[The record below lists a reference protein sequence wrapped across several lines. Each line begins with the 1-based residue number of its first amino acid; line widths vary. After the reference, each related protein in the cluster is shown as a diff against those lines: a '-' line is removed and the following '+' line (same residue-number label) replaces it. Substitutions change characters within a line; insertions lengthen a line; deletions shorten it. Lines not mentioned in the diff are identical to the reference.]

1 VHTVAPERV
10 AAVIDRTGIG
20 FMFAPA
26 HHPALKHAATV
37 RRELG
42 VRTVFNLLGP
52 MANPA
57 FVKRQ
62 LVGVFDPALTETV
75 ARVLASLGS
84 EKVYVVHGSD
94 GSDEV
99 TVAGET
105 RVTVL
110 DGGNVETFSFAPESV
125 GIERA
130 NARALTGGT
139 PDENA
144 KTIVAIL
151 DGAQGAKRDAVV
163 LNAGFVIAV
172 AGLAESIA
180 DGVTAAAA
188 AIDDGR
194 AKDVLERLREATRD
208 SALS

>member
-1 VHTVAPERV
+1 
-10 AAVIDRTGIG
+10 
-20 FMFAPA
+20 
-26 HHPALKHAATV
+26 
-37 RRELG
+37 
-42 VRTVFNLLGP
+42 

-105 RVTVL
+105 RVTML
-110 DGGNVETFSFAPESV
+110 DDGRVDTFSFAPESV
-125 GIERA
+125 GIERT
-130 NARALTGGT
+130 NARALTGGS
-139 PDENA
+139 PEENA

-151 DGAQGAKRDAVV
+151 DGARGAKRDAVV
-163 LNAGFVIAV
+163 LNAGFVLAV
-172 AGLAESIA
+172 AGRADSIA
-180 DGVTAAAA
+180 DGVAHAAA

-208 SALS
+208 SASS

>member
-1 VHTVAPERV
+1 MRSVLEK
-10 AAVIDRTGIG
+10 
-20 FMFAPA
+20 
-26 HHPALKHAATV
+26 LL
-37 RRELG
+37 RREHLSRDEAEALMGAIVSGDVSEIQIAG
-42 VRTVFNLLGP
+42 VLI
-52 MANPA
+52 
-57 FVKRQ
+57 
-62 LVGVFDPALTETV
+62 ALRAKGETV
-75 ARVLASLGS
+75 AQVLASLGS

-110 DGGNVETFSFAPESV
+110 DGGRVETFEFTPESV

-130 NARALTGGT
+130 HVRTLTGGT
-139 PDENA
+139 PEDNA

-151 DGAQGAKRDAVV
+151 DGARGSKRDAVV

-172 AGLAESIA
+172 AGLVESIS
-180 DGVTAAAA
+180 DGVALAAA

-194 AKDVLERLREATRD
+194 AKDVLERLRAATLEA
-208 SALS
+208 AAP